1 VSGPTQYGPGSPDHI
16 FPTRTLARLVAA
28 S

>member
-16 FPTRTLARLVAA
+16 FLARTLARLVTAG
-28 S
+28 

>member
-16 FPTRTLARLVAA
+16 FPARTLARLVAA